1 MIVGQLIE
9 SAASCSV
16 SSARKP
22 ERCTSL
28 LRAPVSEMT
37 YTVSSGTINSTIPY
51 HTIPCL
57 FTAVGASKHAGVKK
71 SLVFQIDKPVGQ
83 SVVEVEQTACSVSST
98 QLIRFLEFSKLQLVF
113 CRLVIT
119 KRIGEK
125 FHQQSALVEVSKPS
139 FEGLNQNIITFQH
152 KPLCQYPESS
162 VALEWKC
169 DVHSCKINSK
179 KARQSHS
186 YAINEVP
193 YFLNILTRWP
203 RGAG

>member
-1 MIVGQLIE
+1 MRD
-9 SAASCSV
+9 AHHCSGP
-16 SSARKP
+16 R
-22 ERCTSL
+22 
-28 LRAPVSEMT
+28 LRNDLYCVEWDDKLY
-37 YTVSSGTINSTIPY
+37 YTISYHTIPY

-125 FHQQSALVEVSKPS
+125 FHQQSALVEVLKPS

-152 KPLCQYPESS
+152 KPLCQYPDSS

-193 YFLNILTRWP
+193 YFFKYFNTLTTRGGLTRP
-203 RGAG
+203 FPG

>member
-37 YTVSSGTINSTIPY
+37 YTVSSGMINSTIPYHTIPY

-83 SVVEVEQTACSVSST
+83 SDVEVEQTACSVSST

-139 FEGLNQNIITFQH
+139 FEGLNQSI
-152 KPLCQYPESS
+152 
-162 VALEWKC
+162 
-169 DVHSCKINSK
+169 
-179 KARQSHS
+179 
-186 YAINEVP
+186 
-193 YFLNILTRWP
+193 
-203 RGAG
+203 